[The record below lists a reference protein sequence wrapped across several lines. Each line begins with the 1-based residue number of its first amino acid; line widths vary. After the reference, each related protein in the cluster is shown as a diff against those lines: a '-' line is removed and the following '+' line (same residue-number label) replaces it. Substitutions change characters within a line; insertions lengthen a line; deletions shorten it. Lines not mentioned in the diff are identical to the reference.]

1 MEQKKENSWRKFG
14 FINKEWQ
21 KSHAITRR
29 KKIHYE
35 ASDEDKG
42 RYMSYFKTKRT

>member
-1 MEQKKENSWRKFG
+1 MTEKQKNNPWRKTFL
-14 FINKEWQ
+14 NKEWN
-21 KSHAITRR
+21 KANPIIRR

-42 RYMSYFKTKRT
+42 RYMSYFKTKIK